1 MKNMDSLTEEIRRG
15 IRGEL
20 IEEIDEKYCT
30 DFSRSLRKTPLL
42 VVRVTCEE
50 DVIHVMKTALYA
62 GVPVTVRGAGKSCH
76 GQSLNEGGILIE
88 NFLPE
93 SPVNF
98 IDDDCVE
105 VNTRSRWYELER
117 GLNKAGR
124 SAPVLTDYLNLS
136 VGGTLSV
143 GGIGVD
149 SIRHG
154 FQVDQLKSV
163 RLILPNGTMPWC
175 SPEENQELF
184 RFGPAGIGQ
193 AGFMDKV
200 IMKTG
205 GHRKYCYLY
214 KVQHKSFS
222 ELLAFIKEILEEPG
236 GIEHFN
242 AWIVHKMIVSE
253 IGFYRRDNEKSTK
266 ELRNILF
273 SAKAPGKI
281 LEESIQEDYKFKL
294 SEEREAWLN
303 YFPDHIRLWTDY
315 IFDYDALVQFVD
327 FLKPLMKVL
336 PLSKALQANYILI
349 IRRPGQRTDFVLSPA
364 PKGKH
369 LIGIGLFN
377 MVSKW
382 NLDLLWGTIEILKTT
397 LNKCQE
403 LGGRP
408 YLYGWNDLDEHM
420 KRDFYGDDYER
431 LLELRKK
438 MNLDF
443 FNSESF

>member
-1 MKNMDSLTEEIRRG
+1 MKKMDSLTKEIRRG
-15 IRGEL
+15 IKGEL
-20 IEEIDEKYCT
+20 IEEIDEKYCN
-30 DFSRSLRKTPLL
+30 DFSHILRKVPLL

-50 DVIHVMKTALYA
+50 DVIHVMKTALSA
-62 GVPVTVRGAGKSCH
+62 DVPVTVRGAGKSCH

-93 SPVNF
+93 FPVKF
-98 IDDDCVE
+98 IDDNCVE

-117 GLNKAGR
+117 ALNKAGR
-124 SAPVLTDYLNLS
+124 SAPVLTDYLYLS

-149 SIRHG
+149 SILHG

-175 SPEENQELF
+175 SAEKDRELF
-184 RFGPAGIGQ
+184 RFGLASLGQ
-193 AGFMDKV
+193 TGFMDRV
-200 IMKTG
+200 IMKTSRY
-205 GHRKYCYLY
+205 RKYCYLY
-214 KVQHKSFS
+214 KVQHKSIS
-222 ELLAFIKEILEEPG
+222 ELLAFIKKILENPG

-242 AWIVHKMIVSE
+242 AWIVHKIVVSE
-253 IGFYRRDNEKSTK
+253 IGFYRRDKAKSPK

-273 SAKAPGKI
+273 SAKPMGKI
-281 LEESIQEDYKFKL
+281 IEESIQENYKFKL

-315 IFDYDALVQFVD
+315 IFNYDALVQFVD

-364 PKGKH
+364 SKGKH

-377 MVSKW
+377 MVNKW

-397 LNKCQE
+397 LKKCQE

-408 YLYGWNDLDEHM
+408 YLYGWNELDEQM
-420 KRDFYGDDYER
+420 KLNFYGDDYER
-431 LLELRKK
+431 LLDLRKK